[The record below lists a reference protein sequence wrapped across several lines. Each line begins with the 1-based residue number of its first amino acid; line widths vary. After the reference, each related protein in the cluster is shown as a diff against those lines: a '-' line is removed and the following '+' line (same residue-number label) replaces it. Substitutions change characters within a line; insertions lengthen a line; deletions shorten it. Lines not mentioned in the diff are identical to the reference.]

1 MKTKLWMALLAL
13 YIVWGSTYLA
23 IRFSVETIPPFLHAS
38 MRFLVSGAILYAWRR
53 RAGDPVPTRGN
64 WKAAAIVGTLLL
76 LGGNGLVSLAEKT
89 VPSGIA
95 ALVIATSPFWLT
107 LFEAFRAGGTKPNWL
122 SILGLVVGFSGV
134 FLLIGPAEI
143 TGSEQKIDSFGAI
156 ILLIAPILWSSGS
169 IYAKNADMPKST
181 LMSTGMQML
190 AGSVALFIVS
200 VATGELRG
208 FSFGDVTMRS
218 WWGLIYLIT
227 FGSLVGFVSYG
238 WLLHNAPI
246 SLVSTYAYVNPV
258 VAVFLGWLLAGEA
271 LNARIGVAAAIIV
284 GAVIL
289 INWARQASARKE
301 AASAV
306 PLEVE

>member
-1 MKTKLWMALLAL
+1 
-13 YIVWGSTYLA
+13 
-23 IRFSVETIPPFLHAS
+23 
-38 MRFLVSGAILYAWRR
+38 
-53 RAGDPVPTRGN
+53 
-64 WKAAAIVGTLLL
+64 
-76 LGGNGLVSLAEKT
+76 
-89 VPSGIA
+89 
-95 ALVIATSPFWLT
+95 
-107 LFEAFRAGGTKPNWL
+107 LFESFRAGGTKPNWL

-143 TGSEQKIDSFGAI
+143 TGSEQKIDTFGAI

-169 IYAKNADMPKST
+169 IYAKNADMPRST

-190 AGSVALFIVS
+190 AGAVALFIVS
-200 VATGELRG
+200 VATGELNG
-208 FSFGDVTMRS
+208 FSFGDVSMRS
-218 WWGLIYLIT
+218 WWGLVYLIT

-258 VAVFLGWLLAGEA
+258 VAVFLGWLLADEE

-284 GAVIL
+284 GSVIL

-301 AASAV
+301 AV
-306 PLEVE
+306 PVIPQEIE